1 MEKKYFSRVEISK
14 EKLMQMAKVSALT
27 KQLNSLTLAEL
38 AQKQEIVRQLFG
50 STGSNP
56 FLGDNFHCDFGVNIY
71 VGDNFHADYNCTM
84 LDVSEIHIG
93 HNCLIGPD
101 VGIYTAGHRLHPE
114 GRVLDGYGI
123 SVTIGNDVWIG
134 CGAIICRGVNVGNG
148 SVIAAGAVVTKDVPP
163 YAIVAG
169 VPAKVIKYRFP
180 EYIRKQLVGLN
191 WWNLPEDVIKD
202 NFDLFNSQMDEDA
215 ILRIKELCDK
225 CLTKKK

>member
-1 MEKKYFSRVEISK
+1 MEKKYFCRVEISK
-14 EKLMQMAKVSALT
+14 EMLMQMAKVSALT

-50 STGSNP
+50 SAGSNP

-84 LDVSEIHIG
+84 LDVAEIHIG

-134 CGAIICRGVNVGNG
+134 GHSTILPGVTIGDGA
-148 SVIAAGAVVTKDVPP
+148 VIAAGSVVTKDVAP
-163 YAIVAG
+163 
-169 VPAKVIKYRFP
+169 RT
-180 EYIRKQLVGLN
+180 LVGGNPARL
-191 WWNLPEDVIKD
+191 LKSID
-202 NFDLFNSQMDEDA
+202 
-215 ILRIKELCDK
+215 
-225 CLTKKK
+225 